1 MQNPEYEVNED
12 FTTEDLEAMETAE
25 KELEENE
32 LNRTGKERETE
43 DPS

>member
-12 FTTEDLEAMETAE
+12 FTTEDLDVMETAE
-25 KELEENE
+25 EELEKNE
-32 LNRTGKERETE
+32 LNRTGKERETK